1 VVSSALSSLFQKSL
15 ALKESQRFK
24 TAADE
29 WVSPCEIARDLNWVY
44 WRPLVQTHPVSF
56 SGLANAVSAPIHP
69 DISAFYSS
77 FWSGPIETMS
87 REGRVSL
94 IQLWNEKDFERLIG
108 NLVGHYLEQSRA
120 GRQFTVFIATTEPDS
135 ELFLS
140 IDNSSGQVML
150 EEPGKS
156 PIRKIEENITNFLN
170 RLEAIDSE
178 PVIY

>member
-1 VVSSALSSLFQKSL
+1 V
-15 ALKESQRFK
+15 
-24 TAADE
+24 
-29 WVSPCEIARDLNWVY
+29 
-44 WRPLVQTHPVSF
+44 
-56 SGLANAVSAPIHP
+56 
-69 DISAFYSS
+69 
-77 FWSGPIETMS
+77 S

-120 GRQFTVFIATTEPDS
+120 DRQFTVFFATTEPDS

-140 IDNSSGQVML
+140 IDNSSGHVML